1 MALKRRHPVRHK
13 DIAPVIEQLQ
23 ETLGC
28 TIAHQHRAESAEWE
42 GQEVI
47 LLDGR
52 LDIIMLE
59 DQAFLTLS
67 GINKHRPSQ
76 CQVTVDR
83 GAVPHVLN
91 GADVMAPGITDADPA
106 IQEGDLVWVR
116 NPEGTGIAVGRALL
130 SGPEMVERS
139 SGKAVENLHYIGDDL
154 WQQNETL
161 TS

>member
-47 LLDGR
+47 LLNGR
-52 LDIIMLE
+52 LDIVMLE
-59 DQAFLTLS
+59 DQAFLALS
-67 GINKHRPSQ
+67 GINKHRPTRR
-76 CQVTVDR
+76 QVTVDR

-130 SGPEMVERS
+130 SGPEMVAGS
-139 SGKAVENLHYIGDDL
+139 KGKAVKSLHHLGDDL
-154 WQQNETL
+154 WNLAQEL
-161 TS
+161 KS